1 MKSNKL
7 QICNYVLK
15 NKKKSSL
22 KKKLQ
27 IIELKK
33 KVTNK
38 KKLQIKKMRD
48 IIINGLGFSEKK

>member
-1 MKSNKL
+1 MSQKT
-7 QICNYVLK
+7 
-15 NKKKSSL
+15 KKKSSL

-48 IIINGLGFSEKK
+48 IIINGLGF

>member
-1 MKSNKL
+1 MSPKSE
-7 QICNYVLK
+7 
-15 NKKKSSL
+15 KKQVL

-27 IIELKK
+27 IIKPRK

-48 IIINGLGFSEKK
+48 IIINGLGFSEKIPNSKK

>member
-15 NKKKSSL
+15 NKKKVKF
-22 KKKLQ
+22 KKKVTNNRTQ
-27 IIELKK
+27 K